1 MGVRA
6 FYHGPPFPDRDPVSL
21 FARAECIVKLY
32 PLSNGTPAQSRETR
46 VKFLFLILVATLLA
60 APALVQAQHN
70 DGYTDPDLDLDRMI
84 NRFENESREVF
95 VLREEIVAAA
105 GVKSGD
111 VVADLG
117 AGTGAFLEP
126 LVAAVGETGHVIA
139 VEVSIRFVERLRQVA
154 DEEGYDN
161 VTAVFSSFTSA
172 TLPPASVDKMI
183 VIDTYH
189 HFDDY
194 ESMLA
199 SMLAALRPGGVMTVV
214 DYDRHE
220 DSRDWI
226 KGHVRASKEIF
237 REEIEAAGFVFLEE
251 IAIEGMEENFL
262 YRFSKP

>member
-1 MGVRA
+1 M
-6 FYHGPPFPDRDPVSL
+6 
-21 FARAECIVKLY
+21 K
-32 PLSNGTPAQSRETR
+32 
-46 VKFLFLILVATLLA
+46 LILLILAATLLV

-95 VLREEIVAAA
+95 ALRDEIVAVA
-105 GVKSGD
+105 GVQSGD
-111 VVADLG
+111 VVADVG

-126 LVAAVGETGHVIA
+126 LVAAVGETGHVIS
-139 VEVSIRFVERLRQVA
+139 VEISIRFVERLRQVA
-154 DEEGYDN
+154 DEEGYGN
-161 VTAVFSSFTSA
+161 VTAVFSSYTSV
-172 TLPPASVDKMI
+172 TLPSASVDKMI

-199 SMLAALRPGGVMTVV
+199 SMLAALRSGGVMTVV
-214 DYDRHE
+214 DYDRNE
-220 DSRDWI
+220 ESRDWI